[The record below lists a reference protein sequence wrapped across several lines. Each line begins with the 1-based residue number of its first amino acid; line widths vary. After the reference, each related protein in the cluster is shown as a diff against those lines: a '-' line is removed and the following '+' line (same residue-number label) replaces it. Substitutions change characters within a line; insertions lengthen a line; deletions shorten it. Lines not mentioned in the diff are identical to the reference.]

1 MRSYQQ
7 DSPPDKAILHDDQQ
21 EGVADRGSHSPLPVR
36 SATSLTFLG
45 ACLFV
50 GLGLGGVFMYSG
62 LSKSSSTIA
71 DNFSNTMLSEDGSA
85 QDDGQWDLYEYTT
98 YSTKNTPL
106 GVYTSLTG
114 EVAIASD
121 EEGHVYRSTD
131 YGATWTSSKAIYVES
146 EDTYA
151 SIYGLV
157 MTTTGK
163 KMIAGTGEYLAMERM
178 CTSAYIMNSYLYKYT
193 CTCTSTHTCTR
204 EILRSIQY
212 WHVPCDRWTTYDKS
226 DCVFCNSK

>member
-1 MRSYQQ
+1 MASYQNGSRGSAQ
-7 DSPPDKAILHDDQQ
+7 ETANLFDHHDDKQG
-21 EGVADRGSHSPLPVR
+21 ETTARDSHSQLPAR
-36 SATSLTFLG
+36 SATSLAFLG
-45 ACLFV
+45 GCLFI

-62 LSKSSSTIA
+62 LSKSSSTAA
-71 DNFSNTMLSEDGSA
+71 DKFSNAKYTDGGST

-121 EEGHVYRSTD
+121 AEGYVYRSTD

-163 KMIAGTGEYLAMERM
+163 KMIAGTGENIATKRM
-178 CTSAYIMNSYLYKYT
+178 CTSAYI
-193 CTCTSTHTCTR
+193 
-204 EILRSIQY
+204 I
-212 WHVPCDRWTTYDKS
+212 
-226 DCVFCNSK
+226 